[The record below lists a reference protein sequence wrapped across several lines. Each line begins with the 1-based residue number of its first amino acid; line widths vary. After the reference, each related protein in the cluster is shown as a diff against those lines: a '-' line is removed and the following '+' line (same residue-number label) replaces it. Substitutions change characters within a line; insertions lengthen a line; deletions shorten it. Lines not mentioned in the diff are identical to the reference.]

1 LNNVSRR
8 IKIPMSFMRSFFMKS
23 KIPSCHIRNVNYGD
37 LNTGDSVVDRISRYC
52 KEDKLDYIMGRE
64 YKETGTAKLGNLFD
78 KSYVRFLSNKIE
90 PWVLFEMY
98 IKYDNRR
105 MERFIQS
112 ELYIGNIPKI
122 YLVNFSG
129 NRSKELEALSY
140 LKKNNIQHI

>member
-1 LNNVSRR
+1 
-8 IKIPMSFMRSFFMKS
+8 MKS
-23 KIPSCHIRNVNYGD
+23 KIPVSGRSVNYD
-37 LNTGDSVVDRISRYC
+37 NLSNTAVVDRISKYC

-64 YKETGTAKLGNLFD
+64 YKETGTAKLGNLFN
-78 KSYVRFLSNKIE
+78 KSYGRFLSNKIE

-129 NRSKELEALSY
+129 NRSKDWEALYY
-140 LKKNNIQHI
+140 LKKNNIQHIYTPIKTY

>member
-1 LNNVSRR
+1 
-8 IKIPMSFMRSFFMKS
+8 MKS
-23 KIPSCHIRNVNYGD
+23 KIPVSGRNMNYD
-37 LNTGDSVVDRISRYC
+37 NLLNTVDTVDRISKYC
-52 KEDKLDYIMGRE
+52 KEEKLDYIMGRE

-78 KSYVRFLSNKIE
+78 KSYGRFLSNKIE

-122 YLVNFSG
+122 YLVTEKTND
-129 NRSKELEALSY
+129 EALCY
-140 LKKNNIQHI
+140 LKKNNIPYIHAC